1 MPLFFSIFHF
11 KYSIPTAP
19 AMLLFLFKKESLV
32 CFSKQEIFAR
42 NMQKKNKN
50 IHLRSLLGNGEGN
63 RVSIYVVV
71 VSDKLTRT

>member
-1 MPLFFSIFHF
+1 
-11 KYSIPTAP
+11 
-19 AMLLFLFKKESLV
+19 MLLFLFKKESLV